1 MNVRQIIISVIS
13 AIVKIAILIYLIT
26 YITKWTATAYDFG
39 YRIFT
44 EEPVSIGEGVSYSVT
59 FEKGASVR
67 NLAKTLEEYGLI
79 RDANLFYVQYLASDY
94 RNNLVPGTYELSSG
108 MDSQQMMEIM
118 SQKDKEQTSGSTANP
133 STSEA
138 ETDAETEGAEA
149 ESAENGG
156 SD

>member
-13 AIVKIAILIYLIT
+13 ASVKIAILVYLVT
-26 YITKWTATAYDFG
+26 DITKWTATAYDFG

-44 EEPVSIGEGVSYSVT
+44 EEPVSIGEGISYSVT

-94 RNNLVPGTYELSSG
+94 RNNLVPGTYELSTG
-108 MDSQQMMEIM
+108 MDSQKMMEIM
-118 SQKDKEQTSGSTANP
+118 SGKDKEQTSASSSDPA
-133 STSEA
+133 SEA
-138 ETDAETEGAEA
+138 AETTAETEGAEA

>member
-13 AIVKIAILIYLIT
+13 AIVKIAILVYLIT

-44 EEPVSIGEGVSYSVT
+44 EEPVSIGEGISYSVT

-94 RNNLVPGTYELSSG
+94 RNNLEPGTYELSSG
-108 MDSQQMMEIM
+108 MDAQEMMEIM
-118 SQKDKEQTSGSTANP
+118 SGKDKTQTSASSTNSAN
-133 STSEA
+133 SATESEP
-138 ETDAETEGAEA
+138 ETEGAET
-149 ESAENGG
+149 EVPENGG

>member
-13 AIVKIAILIYLIT
+13 AIVKIAILVYLLT
-26 YITKWTATAYDFG
+26 YITKWTAAAYDFG

-44 EEPVSIGEGVSYSVT
+44 EEPVSIGEGISYSVT

-94 RNNLVPGTYELSSG
+94 RDNLVPGTYELSSG

-118 SQKDKEQTSGSTANP
+118 SGKDKEQTSASSANSSNQSEETA
-133 STSEA
+133 
-138 ETDAETEGAEA
+138 AETEGAET